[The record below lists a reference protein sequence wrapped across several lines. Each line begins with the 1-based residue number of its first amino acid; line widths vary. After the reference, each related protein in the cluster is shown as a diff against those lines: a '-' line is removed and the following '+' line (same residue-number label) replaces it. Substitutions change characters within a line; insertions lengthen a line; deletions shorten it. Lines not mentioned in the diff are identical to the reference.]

1 MQYRGIRYTIRTR
14 IERDEWYVAIHPG
27 GIELQGKVVVGS
39 RKDAELEAHH
49 MIGYWLHRRT
59 REANGLAER

>member
-1 MQYRGIRYTIRTR
+1 MQYRGVRYTIRTR

-27 GIELQGKVVVGS
+27 GIELRGKVVVGS

-49 MIGYWLHRRT
+49 MIGYWLHRHA
-59 REANGLAER
+59 REANKLAEQ